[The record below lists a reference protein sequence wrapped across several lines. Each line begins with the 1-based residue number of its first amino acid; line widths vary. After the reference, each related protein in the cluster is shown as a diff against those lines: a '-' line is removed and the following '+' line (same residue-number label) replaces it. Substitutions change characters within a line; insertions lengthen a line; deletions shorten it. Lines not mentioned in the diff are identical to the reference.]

1 MSCVIDASIMVSF
14 LMNDEDSELSV
25 PIVAPLLNAIA
36 HVPSLWI
43 YEMASAFRIAERRQ
57 RITPEDTPMYLDS
70 LKVLMIDHHH
80 PDPQKMVEI
89 SRDTGLSIYDSAYIA
104 LCLKEQ
110 LPLATLDKKMKSV
123 AEQLGIKVLS

>member
-110 LPLATLDKKMKSV
+110 LPLATLDKKMKSI

>member
-1 MSCVIDASIMVSF
+1 MVSF

>member
-1 MSCVIDASIMVSF
+1 MVSF

-110 LPLATLDKKMKSV
+110 LPLATLDKKMKSI